1 MTKLARTL
9 KLVCVAGVIAAGC
22 GSGGDA
28 PNDAGR
34 TTGTGG
40 SASGTGGSVGSGGSG
55 GSADAS
61 AGGSGGGA
69 GATGTGGSGGAA
81 GMTGSGG
88 TVVIDG
94 GGGVGMDGG
103 GPADN
108 WDNFAKGFFTS
119 FCVSCHNDDNSGTA
133 TRDYHMMA
141 NVVKEKV
148 LIGCGVAKSAADATA
163 RGCAAGSP
171 RPKQFP
177 VGNGAKPTDPE
188 RDRLLRWIDAGTP

>member
-9 KLVCVAGVIAAGC
+9 KLVCVAGLIAAGC
-22 GSGGDA
+22 GSSGGDA
-28 PNDAGR
+28 PNDAGK
-34 TTGTGG
+34 TPGTGG
-40 SASGTGGSVGSGGSG
+40 SGSGTGGGSG
-55 GSADAS
+55 GSVSSGGSAGSNTDAS
-61 AGGSGGGA
+61 AGGGSGGGA
-69 GATGTGGSGGAA
+69 GATGTGG
-81 GMTGSGG
+81 
-88 TVVIDG
+88 TVVVDG
-94 GGGVGMDGG
+94 GGGGSGGGGMDGG

-148 LIGCGVAKSAADATA
+148 MIGCGVAKSAADATA

-177 VGNGAKPTDPE
+177 VGNGAKPTDAE